1 MDDITLNLI
10 TLAGFALLGGLIFWL
25 VRRKQAAEAQAVQN
39 LAAEKGWKIETL
51 REPLLWGERLISP
64 RWSLEAISRSSGRES
79 GPGSSDIAMQTIW
92 HADQAGSTLLIG
104 ERSSQAN
111 LGSFGEML
119 QQQVLQQTL
128 GAEAEGVAETQLG
141 SQTLRQKYMIWATPD
156 SEIRISPRLETILLE
171 WKGVKPLIKRSPEGL
186 TIELRGAHL
195 KTASDLLRLIDL
207 GETLLKT
214 L

>member
-1 MDDITLNLI
+1 MDDITLNLV
-10 TLAGFALLGGLIFWL
+10 TLAGFALLGGLVFWL
-25 VRRKQAAEAQAVQN
+25 VRRKQAAEAQAVQD

-79 GPGSSDIAMQTIW
+79 GPGSSEVAMQTIW
-92 HADQAGSTLLIG
+92 HADQPGPTLLIG

-111 LGSFGEML
+111 LGSFGGML
-119 QQQVLQQTL
+119 QQQVLQQAL
-128 GAEAEGVAETQLG
+128 GAEAEGLSETQLG
-141 SQTLRQKYMIWATPD
+141 SQALREKYMLWDTPD
-156 SEIRISPRLETILLE
+156 SEIHISPRLELILLE
-171 WKGVKPLIKRSPEGL
+171 WKGVKPLIKRSSAGL

-195 KTASDLLRLIDL
+195 KTAPDLLRLIDL

>member
-79 GPGSSDIAMQTIW
+79 GPGSSDVAMQTIW
-92 HADQAGSTLLIG
+92 HANQPGSTLLIG

-111 LGSFGEML
+111 LGPFGGML
-119 QQQVLQQTL
+119 QQQLLQQAL
-128 GAEAEGVAETQLG
+128 GAQAEGLTEIPTG
-141 SQTLRQKYMIWATPD
+141 SQALRQKYMLWAQIPA
-156 SEIRISPRLETILLE
+156 EVHISPSLESILLE
-171 WKGVKPLIKRSPEGL
+171 WKGVKPLIKRSTEGL

>member
-1 MDDITLNLI
+1 MDDITLNLV
-10 TLAGFALLGGLIFWL
+10 TLAGFALLGGLVFWL
-25 VRRKQAAEAQAVQN
+25 VRRKQAAEAQAVQD

-79 GPGSSDIAMQTIW
+79 GPGSSEVAMQTIW
-92 HADQAGSTLLIG
+92 HADQPGPTLLIG

-111 LGSFGEML
+111 LGSFGGML
-119 QQQVLQQTL
+119 QQQVLQQAL
-128 GAEAEGVAETQLG
+128 GAEAEGLSETQLG
-141 SQTLRQKYMIWATPD
+141 SQALREKYMLWDTPD
-156 SEIRISPRLETILLE
+156 SEIHISPRLESILLE
-171 WKGVKPLIKRSPEGL
+171 WKGVKPLIKRGSAGL
-186 TIELRGAHL
+186 TIEVRGAHL
-195 KTASDLLRLIDL
+195 KTAPDLLRLIDL

>member
-10 TLAGFALLGGLIFWL
+10 TLAGFALLGGLIFWFA
-25 VRRKQAAEAQAVQN
+25 RRKQAAEAQAVQN

-79 GPGSSDIAMQTIW
+79 GPGSSDVAMLTVW
-92 HADQAGSTLLIG
+92 HAEKAGSTLLIG

-111 LGSFGEML
+111 IGSFGEML
-119 QQQVLQQTL
+119 QQQVLQQAL
-128 GAEAEGVAETQLG
+128 GAEAEGVAETQPG
-141 SQTLRQKYMIWATPD
+141 SQALRQKYMVWTAPD

-171 WKGVKPLIKRSPEGL
+171 WKGIKPLIKRSSAGL

-195 KTASDLLRLIDL
+195 KTAPDLLRLIDL